1 MSEEISNPLL
11 SLVKE
16 QGLIDDLQY
25 EEVAGEVKRSGTPV
39 FQALQNFG
47 ILDADAI
54 LQAMANHL
62 GTEVVAL
69 RNVELPKEAVAAV
82 PASTAKM
89 YRCLP
94 VGFSDGMLRVAFED
108 PLDPQRVDELG
119 YVVKKEIQV
128 VVAHPV
134 EIQAGLD

>member
-1 MSEEISNPLL
+1 MAEEISNPLL

-69 RNVELPKEAVAAV
+69 RDVELPKDAVTHAEPGRYV
-82 PASTAKM
+82 
-89 YRCLP
+89 
-94 VGFSDGMLRVAFED
+94 SDENERGDA
-108 PLDPQRVDELG
+108 
-119 YVVKKEIQV
+119 
-128 VVAHPV
+128 
-134 EIQAGLD
+134 